1 MGGQREHSM
10 LTFEST
16 ASRGVTDIIEKLG
29 VSSYLQSWNCYANV
43 RLELAVRQSSP
54 PSGDP

>member
-43 RLELAVRQSSP
+43 RLELAV
-54 PSGDP
+54 